1 MKILMIIP
9 SLGSGGAERVLSGL
23 ANDWIVRKNCA
34 IEIVVLMKSNDFYE
48 INKNIK
54 IHRLNYST
62 NNASK
67 IFSLLKLI
75 IKLRALIQSIKP
87 DICFSFIRQSNI
99 ITLLASIG
107 IKSKIFISERDS
119 PETPV
124 SKFYTYLRKK
134 LYPLCDGLI
143 VQTEF
148 YKKFVFKKIGNI
160 NQKVIPNPV
169 RDISTE
175 NVTRQN
181 IVISVGRL
189 IPIKG
194 HKYLIEAFAKC
205 MNREGWELII
215 LGDGILKDQLLQ
227 QAEEL
232 GIYHQVKLIG
242 ATRQV
247 DQWLA
252 KSSIFA
258 FTSVSEG
265 FPNALAEGMSA
276 SLPCVSFNCVTGPE
290 DLIENEKNGYLIE
303 VGDIENFSKRLD
315 ILMQSEKLRHTIGVS
330 AKSVA
335 NNLDFIKIS
344 DRYFLFLTESLS
356 SKN

>member
-1 MKILMIIP
+1 MIIP
-9 SLGSGGAERVLSGL
+9 SLGSGGAERVLSSL
-23 ANDWIVRKNCA
+23 ANDWSVRKNC
-34 IEIVVLMKSNDFYE
+34 IVEIVVLMKGEDFYQ
-48 INKNIK
+48 INENIK
-54 IHRLNYST
+54 IHRLDYDSKK
-62 NNASK
+62 SIK

-75 IKLRALIQSIKP
+75 LNLRSLIISIKP

-99 ITLLASIG
+99 LTLLASKG
-107 IKSKIFISERDS
+107 LNCKVVISERDS
-119 PETPV
+119 PKTPI
-124 SKFYTYLRKK
+124 SNIYTYLRKK

-143 VQTEF
+143 VQTQCYKEF
-148 YKKFVFKKIGNI
+148 VTQHIGKI

-169 RDISTE
+169 RNISTNNIIRE
-175 NVTRQN
+175 N

-194 HKYLIEAFAKC
+194 HEYLLRAFSKC
-205 MNREGWELII
+205 RNKGGWQLVI
-215 LGDGILKDQLLQ
+215 LGDGILKDQLSE
-227 QAEEL
+227 QAKQL
-232 GIYHQVKLIG
+232 GIQNQVKLIG

-276 SLPCVSFNCVTGPE
+276 SLPCVSFNCITGPK
-290 DLIENEKNGYLIE
+290 DLIKNEKNGYLVE
-303 VGDIENFSKRLD
+303 VGDVDNFSKKLD
-315 ILMQSEKLRHTIGVS
+315 MLMQSEDLRQEIGKN

-335 NNLDFIKIS
+335 NSLDYIKIS
-344 DRYFLFLTESLS
+344 EKYFSFLVEVLGS
-356 SKN
+356 SK